1 MAAPVRFCRLTWG
14 RKFLPFQAFATG
26 GTPFR
31 ALQTC
36 SCACSGEKE
45 ADLQEN
51 PFFSKYK
58 NKIDEFRKE
67 NPGEYEM
74 FIQDKEDRQKKKL
87 ADAAAN
93 KEAIKEQMD
102 WMGSNPRFSQNA
114 QQETQPSPGSFSMA
128 GAKKLDSVLRTELI
142 QDKTAEEIGKIWT
155 DYHAQKDAVCAVIP
169 KDTYALLHAR
179 TNMCPTFLLPM
190 PREQGYEFFLL
201 QFSGHECHFTPLI
214 SFQAHKENAP
224 SCIQMV
230 HYPDLADNKGIVL
243 MRAEVDTK
251 ILTTVEAK
259 FLVDQM
265 TMYYTA
271 RSDQRFSI
279 VRNFTV
285 KPTEFDHMVL
295 IKELESIGSA
305 SEQKPDKTD

>member
-1 MAAPVRFCRLTWG
+1 MAAPMRFCRLTW
-14 RKFLPFQAFATG
+14 RRTFLPLQAFATG

-36 SCACSGEKE
+36 SCACSGERE

-67 NPGEYEM
+67 NPGEYEA
-74 FIQDKEDRQKKKL
+74 FVQEKQDRQQKKR
-87 ADAAAN
+87 ADSAAN
-93 KEAIKEQMD
+93 KEAIKEQMN
-102 WMGSNPRFSQNA
+102 WMGSNPRFSQSA
-114 QQETQPSPGSFSMA
+114 QQDTGSSPGSFSMA
-128 GAKKLDSVLRTELI
+128 GAKKLDAVLRTELI
-142 QDKTAEEIGKIWT
+142 QDKTAEEISKIWT
-155 DYHAQKDAVCAVIP
+155 DYHAQKDALCAVIP
-169 KDTYALLHAR
+169 KDTYAMLNAR

-214 SFQAHKENAP
+214 NFQTHKENAP
-224 SCIQMV
+224 SCIQLV
-230 HYPDLADNKGIVL
+230 HYPDLAEEKGIVL
-243 MRAEVDTK
+243 MKAEVDTK
-251 ILTTVEAK
+251 VLTTLEAK

-295 IKELESIGSA
+295 IKELEALGGQST
-305 SEQKPDKTD
+305 PDKTD